1 MKPLNVKE
9 NWDDLAERLR
19 GRFSKLTESDVTFV
33 EGRNDIMIDRI
44 RTRLGRSTAEVETL
58 IESMNFVNS

>member
-33 EGRNDIMIDRI
+33 EGRNDLMIDRI
-44 RTRLGRSTAEVETL
+44 GTRLGKSHEQVETL
-58 IESMNFVNS
+58 IDSMNFVNS